1 MFTSKSIRQ
10 IFQRQSTLILIVAIL
25 PLIFNTFFYTKQLYM
40 YQKVVENINAAN
52 EISSIVKD
60 EIPVKMRDLAY
71 GQTNA
76 NSPEAKN
83 ILINVRKDI
92 QQIEKNTT
100 TRHET
105 SILEVTYRTLDT
117 IQTYLDEM
125 IHNLQTEEPVAKN
138 ETTLAQID
146 SVNQLLDDVLQD
158 FVKVEIELASQKNE
172 QIANSVTILLKVQA
186 AIFIIILFFIGWTK
200 YSLTKYV
207 QQPIDTLVS
216 MANNLSKGD
225 LTYRVSS
232 AEVAELNVLT
242 SSMNRMAGELDRLIT
257 DNAEKQYHLAQSEL
271 RVLQAQITPH
281 FIYNTLDAI
290 IALTEQGDMQR
301 VKQTIYA
308 LSDFFRISLSRG
320 KDWIS
325 VEKEARHVSDYLTI
339 LKTRYGES
347 LLPVINIPDT
357 LYEYDVLKMILQPL
371 VENAVYHGTKFVRR
385 QGIVELTGYDDP
397 DFLYFQIKD
406 NGIGMSADKL
416 SEVKAE
422 LAKGIDTD
430 FEEGY
435 GLYNVNKRI
444 LLYYGSSAHLSV
456 ESQYRQGTIMTI
468 KVPKIS
474 KELIEGS

>member
-10 IFQRQSTLILIVAIL
+10 IFQRQNILILIVAIL
-25 PLIFNTFFYTKQLYM
+25 PLIVNTVFYTKQLFM

-83 ILINVRKDI
+83 ILINVRRDI
-92 QQIEKNTT
+92 KAIEKNTT
-100 TRHET
+100 TRDET

-125 IHNLQTEEPVAKN
+125 IHNLQTEQPVAEN
-138 ETTLAQID
+138 ENVLAQID

-172 QIANSVTILLKVQA
+172 QIANSVTILLKVQLI
-186 AIFIIILFFIGWTK
+186 IFIVILFFIGWTK
-200 YSLTKYV
+200 YSLNKHV
-207 QQPIDTLVS
+207 QQPIDALVT
-216 MANNLSKGD
+216 MADNLSKGD
-225 LTYRVSS
+225 LTYRV
-232 AEVAELNVLT
+232 AATDIAELSLLT
-242 SSMNRMAGELDRLIT
+242 GSMNRMANDLDRLIT

-290 IALTEQGDMQR
+290 ITLTDQGDMPR
-301 VKQTIYA
+301 VKKTIFA

-347 LLPVINIPDT
+347 LLPIIHVPET
-357 LYEYDVLKMILQPL
+357 LYDFDVLKMILQPL

-385 QGIVELTGYDDP
+385 QGVVELTGYDDSL
-397 DFLYFQIKD
+397 FLYFKIKD
-406 NGIGMSADKL
+406 NGIGMTPEKL
-416 SEVKAE
+416 LEVKNE
-422 LAKGIDTD
+422 LAKGIETD

-444 LLYYGSSAHLSV
+444 LLYYGDSAKLSV
-456 ESQYRQGTIMTI
+456 ESTYRQGTTMTV
-468 KVPKIS
+468 KVPKVN
-474 KELIEGS
+474 KEQTEGS

>member
-1 MFTSKSIRQ
+1 MLTSKSIRQ

-25 PLIFNTFFYTKQLYM
+25 PLIFNTIFYTKQLYM

-52 EISSIVKD
+52 DISSIVKD

-76 NSPEAKN
+76 NSPEAAN
-83 ILINVRKDI
+83 ILLNVRNDI
-92 QQIEKNTT
+92 KEIEKNTT
-100 TRHET
+100 TGSET

-117 IQTYLDEM
+117 IQTYLDDM
-125 IHNLQTEEPVAKN
+125 IDNLQTEQPVAEN
-138 ETTLAQID
+138 EAVLAQID

-172 QIANSVTILLKVQA
+172 QIATSVATLLKVQV

-200 YSLTKYV
+200 YSLNKHV
-207 QQPIDTLVS
+207 QQPIDTLVN
-216 MANNLSKGD
+216 MADNLSKGD
-225 LTYRVSS
+225 LTYRV
-232 AEVAELNVLT
+232 AATEVSELNVLT
-242 SSMNRMAGELDRLIT
+242 TSMNRMASDLDRLMT

-290 IALTEQGDMQR
+290 ITLTEQGDMPR
-301 VKQTIYA
+301 VKETIYA

-347 LLPVINIPDT
+347 LMPIINVPDS
-357 LYEYDVLKMILQPL
+357 LYQYDVLKMILQPL

-385 QGIVELTGYDDP
+385 QGIVELIGDHDC

-406 NGIGMSADKL
+406 NGIGMTPETL
-416 SEVKAE
+416 QEVKDE

-444 LLYYGSSAHLSV
+444 LLYYGSTAHLSV
-456 ESQYRQGTIMTI
+456 ESTYRIGTIMTI
-468 KVPKIS
+468 KVPKVS
-474 KELIEGS
+474 KELTEGS

>member
-100 TRHET
+100 THHET

>member
-100 TRHET
+100 THHET

-138 ETTLAQID
+138 EITLAQID

-158 FVKVEIELASQKNE
+158 FVKVEIKLASQKNE

-290 IALTEQGDMQR
+290 ITLTDQGDMQQ

-347 LLPVINIPDT
+347 LLPVINIPDA

-397 DFLYFQIKD
+397 NFLYFQIKD